1 MVASVKRFAFA
12 PAAAADDRPT
22 RFRDGRLR
30 IRLSVR
36 SFRDDISAVGNQ
48 LAVHAKNGLQRTFN
62 LRGSVVFGLQ
72 TAHGSLDQLP
82 QNRYIFRRREPQTNL
97 RCRFHPHLWN
107 TPPNFTASP
116 SRAVRFSFFVLTI
129 RNIVAVADAS

>member
-72 TAHGSLDQLP
+72 TAHGSLD
-82 QNRYIFRRREPQTNL
+82 RSEERRVGKE
-97 RCRFHPHLWN
+97 CR
-107 TPPNFTASP
+107 
-116 SRAVRFSFFVLTI
+116 SRWRS
-129 RNIVAVADAS
+129 DQ